1 MSPICTSNHKAPRSV
16 CLFNSNRAWGGGE
29 HWFLTHA
36 LLLAERGYRVSVV
49 THTFSVLGDRLSAH
63 PHIHLLRLPIGNL
76 SFLNPIM
83 LRRLTAFFRNNGVD
97 CVILALPS
105 DLKCGG
111 IAARLAGVRDVI
123 FRRGLALPTRN
134 TVMNRFLFRRVVTKL
149 LCNSEHTRR
158 MVLSENPDLIPFE
171 RTHVVFNG
179 LDLAV
184 FDAAPADPLVPKT
197 GDGVVIGC
205 AGRLTEQKGHVYLL
219 EAAALLRKRGVNAR
233 ILLAGSGELESS
245 LRARVAELGLLDD
258 IRLLGFVEDMK
269 GFYASIDIFA
279 LPSLWEGF
287 GYVLS
292 EAMSMRLPVVAF
304 DTSNIPE
311 VVVAGETGLLAP
323 ARDVVAFA
331 DAMEALVLD
340 PGLRF
345 RFGLAG
351 RTRVEQF
358 FSLAKTS
365 RALEDVLS
373 CPL

>member
-1 MSPICTSNHKAPRSV
+1 
-16 CLFNSNRAWGGGE
+16 
-29 HWFLTHA
+29 
-36 LLLAERGYRVSVV
+36 
-49 THTFSVLGDRLSAH
+49 
-63 PHIHLLRLPIGNL
+63 
-76 SFLNPIM
+76 
-83 LRRLTAFFRNNGVD
+83 
-97 CVILALPS
+97 
-105 DLKCGG
+105 
-111 IAARLAGVRDVI
+111 
-123 FRRGLALPTRN
+123 
-134 TVMNRFLFRRVVTKL
+134 
-149 LCNSEHTRR
+149 
-158 MVLSENPDLIPFE
+158 MVLSESTGPDSFE

-184 FDAAPADPLVPKT
+184 FDAAPAGNPLVPKT

-205 AGRLTEQKGHVYLL
+205 AMSRLTEQKGHVYLL
-219 EAAALLRKRGVNAR
+219 EAAALASKRGVNAR
-233 ILLAGSGELESS
+233 ILLAGSGELEGS

-323 ARDVVAFA
+323 ARDVVLLPTRWKHLFWTLGTGF
-331 DAMEALVLD
+331 ALVLQ
-340 PGLRF
+340 
-345 RFGLAG
+345 
-351 RTRVEQF
+351 VERASNN
-358 FSLAKTS
+358 FSTAKTS